1 MSKLTAS
8 GLRLKPSY
16 EELMNKI
23 VNDDIIKPKKKI
35 NLLDNQ
41 AFVDSY
47 EFSELRKM
55 ALVDLERLEEGVR
68 KQQLMNL
75 EFRKIV
81 KQSRT
86 STQAAKQ
93 KMKKQ
98 PSAKIFYYYNMADG
112 DTDSESDDDALDEA
126 MEIKKKR
133 SERKDKMRRSQSK
146 G

>member
-68 KQQLMNL
+68 KQQLMN
-75 EFRKIV
+75 EDFRRIA
-81 KQSRT
+81 RENGT
-86 STQAAKQ
+86 STQAVKQ
-93 KMKKQ
+93 EMK
-98 PSAKIFYYYNMADG
+98 NLM
-112 DTDSESDDDALDEA
+112 
-126 MEIKKKR
+126 
-133 SERKDKMRRSQSK
+133 
-146 G
+146 